1 MGRYYS
7 PTSWER
13 HDGES
18 QEDYEER
25 MQDQED
31 MIEYFDDWPCTS
43 NVLELSK
50 YKYLDNNKQKVLVVH
65 PQAFVV

>member
-13 HDGES
+13 HEDES

-25 MQDQED
+25 VQDQED
-31 MIEYFDDWPCTS
+31 MMEYYDD
-43 NVLELSK
+43 
-50 YKYLDNNKQKVLVVH
+50 
-65 PQAFVV
+65 